1 MAQAMF
7 GAGCFWGVEATFKKV
22 EGVTKTEVGYAG
34 GGKDD
39 PTYQEVC
46 GDTTGHAEVVVVD
59 FDAEAVSFA
68 DLLEVF
74 WSCHNPTT
82 LNRQGSDVG
91 SQYRSVIFTF
101 DDEQQTLAEKSKAGQ
116 EASGRFKGPV
126 VTAIEPVSSYW
137 PAEDYHQ
144 NYFEK
149 EGIGACPV

>member
-22 EGVTKTEVGYAG
+22 EGITKTEVGYAG
-34 GGKDD
+34 GGKDN

-59 FDAEAVSFA
+59 FDAEVVSFA
-68 DLLEVF
+68 DLMEVF

-82 LNRQGSDVG
+82 LNRQGPDVG

-116 EASGRFKGPV
+116 EASARFNSPV

-137 PAEDYHQ
+137 PAEAYHQ